1 MKSRTTQSIYFRR
14 HRSEKL
20 LLTSLSLVLLTACV
34 APSPYEDELLS
45 QPDASTDPNSA
56 GATYPPQASPS
67 ASGAESPAASASQF
81 AFPLT
86 SCGDRTSEPSGT
98 WYSVFIDGGNVDE
111 IRSRYC
117 GDAIS
122 TTREKSGTPTV
133 QVASFTSYAKALSL
147 AKAIGGVV
155 EQTAQPAPNPG
166 TYQGAQ
172 QPAPSNQPPGSHPP
186 GHSSAQVG
194 QTAYLSASDASAPIN
209 IRSSAST
216 EAEVQA
222 TGFVGERVQIVNQV
236 QGDDGY
242 TWYEV
247 RSESGAAGWVRGD
260 LVAAQPPASSQPSAP
275 SPDYAQP
282 AQPAPQSPNSAQPP
296 AQPPYT
302 QPPNYSQPPYSQPP
316 YAPQPA
322 YPQQPYQRPYPSPY
336 QPPYSQAPYQPPYQP
351 PNQPPNQHPYP
362 QPGTPSY
369 GMNRTSALTARDP
382 GAIIN
387 IREYASPNS
396 RVRGIANPGEP
407 VQIYGAAQGEDGY
420 TWYQVGVGG
429 AMGWVRSDLVAP
441 N

>member
-1 MKSRTTQSIYFRR
+1 MKPRTTQSISCRQ

-20 LLTSLSLVLLTACV
+20 LLTILSLVLLTACV

-45 QPDASTDPNSA
+45 QPDALDANSA
-56 GATYPPQASPS
+56 ATYPPQPSPS
-67 ASGAESPAASASQF
+67 ASATESPAASSSQF
-81 AFPLT
+81 AFPMT
-86 SCGDRTSEPSGT
+86 NCGEQTTEPSGT
-98 WYSVFIDGGNVDE
+98 WYSVFIDGGNVNE

-155 EQTAQPAPNPG
+155 EQTAQPAPNSG
-166 TYQGAQ
+166 AYQGTQ
-172 QPAPSNQPPGSHPP
+172 QPAPANQPPGSQPP
-186 GHSSAQVG
+186 AHGSAQVG
-194 QTAYLSASDASAPIN
+194 QTAYLSASDTSAPIN

-216 EAEVQA
+216 EADVQA
-222 TGFVGERVQIVNQV
+222 TGFVGERVQIANRM
-236 QGDDGY
+236 QGNDGY

-260 LVAAQPPASSQPSAP
+260 LVATQPPAANQPSAP

-282 AQPAPQSPNSAQPP
+282 AQPAPQSPDYAQPP
-296 AQPPYT
+296 AQPPY
-302 QPPNYSQPPYSQPP
+302 NQPP
-316 YAPQPA
+316 YAQPP
-322 YPQQPYQRPYPSPY
+322 YPQQPYQQPHAQPPHN
-336 QPPYSQAPYQPPYQP
+336 QPPYNQPPY
-351 PNQPPNQHPYP
+351 NQPPYNQPPYAQPPYNQPPDQRPYP
-362 QPGTPSY
+362 QPPSGIPPY
-369 GMNRTSALTARDP
+369 GMGNSALTARDP
-382 GAIIN
+382 GATIN
-387 IREYASPNS
+387 IREYASPRS
-396 RVRGIANPGEP
+396 RVRIMANPGEP
-407 VQIYGAAQGEDGY
+407 VQIYGSAQGEDGY